1 MQVDSPVSEKSR
13 HECSHFL
20 RQLGNTI
27 SGDLSDIFTGAA
39 VDVLV
44 TQDKNQVCDELEL
57 P

>member
-44 TQDKNQVCDELEL
+44 AQDKNQVCDELEL